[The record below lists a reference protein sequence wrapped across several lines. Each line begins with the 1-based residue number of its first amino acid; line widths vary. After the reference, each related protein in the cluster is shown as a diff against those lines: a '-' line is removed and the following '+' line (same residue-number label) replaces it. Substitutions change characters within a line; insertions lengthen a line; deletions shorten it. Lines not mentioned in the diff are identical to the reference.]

1 MQKPSRT
8 KKRVAAA
15 AAATAAIG
23 SVGGLTT
30 FAEPAMAAHPSQTC
44 PGNTL
49 CEWADANFEG
59 PVKWWGK
66 YSRIDNYRNYHYDSN
81 TSVPMDP
88 NGPHGTAP
96 SNVSSVWN
104 NTDRW
109 VTLCNNWYC
118 NSTGASD
125 TELGICLGPDKA
137 ISYLG
142 VNGSSWNDVLSSHR
156 TGTAPDHCAYWG
168 SQEGCSL

>member
-1 MQKPSRT
+1 MHEASRA
-8 KKRVAAA
+8 KRRAAAA

-23 SVGGLTT
+23 SAGVSAT
-30 FAEPAMAAHPSQTC
+30 FAEPAMAAHPNQTC

-66 YSRIDNYRNYHYDSN
+66 YSRIDNYRLYNYDSN

-118 NSTGASD
+118 NSTGAPD
-125 TELGICLGPDKA
+125 TEFGICLGPDKA

-142 VNGSSWNDVLSSHR
+142 VNGSGWNDVLSSHR
-156 TGTAPDHCAYWG
+156 TGTAPDHCAYYG

>member
-1 MQKPSRT
+1 MKVQEPSRT
-8 KKRVAAA
+8 TTRAAAA

-23 SVGGLTT
+23 SAGL
-30 FAEPAMAAHPSQTC
+30 AAISAAPAMANHPKDTC

-49 CEWADANFEG
+49 CEWADANFSG

-96 SNVSSVWN
+96 SGVSSVWN

-109 VTLCNNWYC
+109 VTLCDNWYC
-118 NSTGASD
+118 NSTGAPD
-125 TELGICLGPDKA
+125 TEFGVCLGPDKA
-137 ISYLG
+137 INYLQY
-142 VNGSSWNDVLSSHR
+142 WNDKLSAHR
-156 TGTAPDHCAYWG
+156 TGTAPDHCNTYG
-168 SQEGCSL
+168 EQEGCSL